1 MPTQRIR
8 KCDPSPMK
16 IDATTLIR
24 SSFIR
29 SRVNFVQVTSYTKN
43 QAVKNNPIAI
53 KTNVKWANIAGFT
66 GLAYLAMFSI
76 PIYET
81 EKNVV
86 RNTILVEAYN
96 LPFWFQNLNGL
107 TLSLK
112 CNIIY
117 CTTIYCLVESNI
129 RFLSK
134 RPICKVKED
143 FG

>member
-1 MPTQRIR
+1 
-8 KCDPSPMK
+8 MK
-16 IDATTLIR
+16 IDATTLMR

-81 EKNVV
+81 EKQD
-86 RNTILVEAYN
+86 IH
-96 LPFWFQNLNGL
+96 WFQYLSDSVQL
-107 TLSLK
+107 TMLIPMS
-112 CNIIY
+112 
-117 CTTIYCLVESNI
+117 EQ
-129 RFLSK
+129 FLSNLQK
-134 RPICKVKED
+134 S
-143 FG
+143 